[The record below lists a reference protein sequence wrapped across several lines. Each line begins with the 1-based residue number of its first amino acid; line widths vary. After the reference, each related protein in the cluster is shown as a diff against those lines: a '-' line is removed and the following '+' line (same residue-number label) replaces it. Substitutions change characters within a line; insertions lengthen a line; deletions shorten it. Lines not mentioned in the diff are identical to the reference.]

1 MSGRPVV
8 VLDLD
13 GVIVKSNLVKYK
25 AMLAM
30 FADYPDKLA
39 AVDAYILGNGGV
51 SRRDKLVEIL
61 ESIVGVE
68 ATQARLTQYLE
79 QYAKNLEISLAAAP
93 LVEGV
98 KEFIARG
105 NHAFYVSSTAPEKEV
120 REQLARND
128 LLHCFIKVYGGCTPK
143 AIALAEISDRHAG
156 QEVVF
161 FGDSLGD
168 LDAARA
174 TGVAFVGVRNERDN
188 FMGLDVV
195 KLDAFDS
202 PESVENVML
211 AAIRVRS
218 NASTRGREL

>member
-13 GVIVKSNLVKYK
+13 GVIIKSNLLKYK

-51 SRRDKLVEIL
+51 ARRDKLVVIL

-79 QYAKNLEISLAAAP
+79 QYAKNLEVSLAAAP

-105 NHAFYVSSTAPEKEV
+105 NHAFYVSSTAPEDEV

-128 LLHCFIKVYGGCTPK
+128 LLHYFLKIYGSRTPK
-143 AIALAEISDRHAG
+143 AIALAEISDQHAA

-174 TGVAFVGVRNERDN
+174 TGVAFVGVSNERDN
-188 FMGLDVV
+188 FTGLDVV

-202 PESVENVML
+202 PEAVENAMR
-211 AAIRVRS
+211 AAIHMRS
-218 NASTRGREL
+218 AASARGRAL